1 LGVAELGLIA
11 GFGMLVAFV
20 LNITMLPALL
30 KIAGPKREAAEVGFK
45 LLVPI
50 DHALERRRRV
60 IIWVIFGIAFSALAA
75 VPFLHFDFNP
85 LNLRSPRAESVSTLL
100 SLMDNPETSPNT
112 IDVLVHSQTEAH
124 ATAVKLSALPEVG
137 RVVTIDSFVPADQ
150 KQKLALIHDTA
161 GLLDLTLNP
170 FVTKPPPTDSELKQ
184 ALATTSAKLRKI
196 ALRAAGTGASA
207 ARHLATSL
215 ERLGHAGPGMRARAF
230 AALVP
235 DMKIMLDQI
244 RNALQAQ
251 PVTRASLPT
260 DLVRDWVAADG
271 TERIEVSPRSTA
283 RDNQTLTRFS
293 AAVQRVAPN
302 STGTPIAIQESG
314 RTIVRAFA
322 QAGFWSVLAIMLL
335 LAIALRHPRDVL
347 ISLAALLLTGL
358 ATLGTCVV
366 IGLQLNYAN
375 IIALPLLL
383 GIGVAFSIYVVAAWR
398 AGVQHFL
405 QTTLARAVLFSA
417 LTTGCSFGSLW
428 LSTHPGTASM
438 GELLMISLA
447 WTLVTVL
454 LFLPAMLGPPRD
466 EPETNPVLAG
476 HLRVR

>member
-1 LGVAELGLIA
+1 
-11 GFGMLVAFV
+11 
-20 LNITMLPALL
+20 
-30 KIAGPKREAAEVGFK
+30 
-45 LLVPI
+45 
-50 DHALERRRRV
+50 
-60 IIWVIFGIAFSALAA
+60 
-75 VPFLHFDFNP
+75 
-85 LNLRSPRAESVSTLL
+85 
-100 SLMDNPETSPNT
+100 
-112 IDVLVHSQTEAH
+112 
-124 ATAVKLSALPEVG
+124 
-137 RVVTIDSFVPADQ
+137 
-150 KQKLALIHDTA
+150 
-161 GLLDLTLNP
+161 
-170 FVTKPPPTDSELKQ
+170 
-184 ALATTSAKLRKI
+184 
-196 ALRAAGTGASA
+196 
-207 ARHLATSL
+207 
-215 ERLGHAGPGMRARAF
+215 
-230 AALVP
+230 
-235 DMKIMLDQI
+235 MKVMLDQI
-244 RNALQAQ
+244 RQALNAQ
-251 PVTRASLPT
+251 PATRASLPAE
-260 DLVRDWVAADG
+260 LVRDWVAPDG
-271 TERIEVSPRSTA
+271 TERIEVSPKSTA
-283 RDNQTLTRFS
+283 NDNDALMRFS

-314 RTIVRAFA
+314 RTIVRAFG
-322 QAGFWSVLAIMLL
+322 QAGFWSVLAITLL
-335 LAIALRHPRDVL
+335 LALALRHPRDVL

-383 GIGVAFSIYVVAAWR
+383 GIGVAFNIYVVAAWR

-438 GELLMISLA
+438 GELLMISLG